1 MNNYNPKIKK
11 FLDSFKAETA
21 TVPVVIDLLIQD
33 LKSIGYPQPDIDEIV
48 LSMDEALTNAIQET
62 IRKEENIF
70 YHTDSEHRE
79 ITVSYIIT
87 SELFDTTIIDHGKGL
102 DLLKSQKETPSSE
115 SVDYFNQLFNYSLN
129 GKITGLKV
137 RLNGQEIVLK
147 GIGAGLKIMTAFMD
161 SITIDLID
169 KEKFISNSISDFTDG
184 TILNMKRKRR
194 Y

>member
-21 TVPVVIDLLIQD
+21 TVPVLIDLLLED
-33 LKSIGYPQPDIDEIV
+33 LNAIGYPQPDIDEIV

-62 IRKEENIF
+62 IRKEENI
-70 YHTDSEHRE
+70 YHHHNHERRE

-87 SELFDTTIIDHGKGL
+87 PELFDTTIIDHGKGL
-102 DLLKSQKETPSSE
+102 DLLKSRKNTPKSD
-115 SVDYFNQLFNYSLN
+115 SVDYFNQLFNYSLDS
-129 GKITGLKV
+129 KKSGLKV
-137 RLNGQEIVLK
+137 RLNGEEIVLK
-147 GIGAGLKIMTAFMD
+147 GIGAGLKIMTEFMD